1 MSETSPRIRTSHLIS
16 GAALIIS
23 LLFGAYYISDSLSGR
38 DTGLAAQM
46 RVLGFC
52 PDADRASTS
61 AGGNACSK
69 LVTLADLSGD
79 LIPSEDNTFDIGSPT
94 FRWKSLQLGPGTLFI
109 QDTVTGKQAG
119 LTVVDGAFLLDGA
132 DSLRIGN
139 IRLTAEGI
147 ESILSNQDITIGN
160 FGDKGYALFPTGIKF
175 SDGSTMTTAAG
186 LGVAG
191 TGGARGPRGNTGPEG
206 EPGSVGALGPIG
218 PTGAVGPPGPRGASG
233 AAGAAGSSGA
243 TGAAGAAGATGATGT
258 IGLPGSDGLRGENG
272 IPGLPGSDGLDG
284 TDGADGLR
292 GENGVPGL
300 PGSDGLDGA
309 DGADGLAGPVG
320 SIGPSGEPGV
330 AGATGAPGPVGA
342 TGEPGAVGA
351 PGSDGAT
358 GPTGPAGASG
368 GTILDIFIADGYL
381 AININKQA
389 IILGAG
395 TWSLADGVEGQ
406 VIYFIASTASD
417 SRDVHV
423 VVEHLRY
430 QNGAIATMGT
440 AISWSPFSIT
450 AGGTNIP
457 LMTIAVF
464 TQGAWNVSAGVLH

>member
-1 MSETSPRIRTSHLIS
+1 MSETSPQIRTSQLIS

-23 LLFGAYYISDSLSGR
+23 LLFGAYYVSDSLSGR

-52 PDADRASTS
+52 PDAERASTS
-61 AGGNACSK
+61 AGGSACSE
-69 LVTLADLSGD
+69 LVTLANLSGD
-79 LIPSEDNTFDIGSPT
+79 LIPRVDNTFDIGSPT

-243 TGAAGAAGATGATGT
+243 TGAAGATGS
-258 IGLPGSDGLRGENG
+258 IGLPG
-272 IPGLPGSDGLDG
+272 I
-284 TDGADGLR
+284 DGLR

-300 PGSDGLDGA
+300 PGSDGLDGT
-309 DGADGLAGPVG
+309 DGTDGLAGPVG

-330 AGATGAPGPVGA
+330 AGATGAPGAVGA

-351 PGSDGAT
+351 PGADGAT

-406 VIYFIASTASD
+406 VLYFIASTASD

-430 QNGAIATMGT
+430 QNGAIATMGS

-464 TQGAWNVSAGVLH
+464 TQGAWNVSAGVLQ

>member
-1 MSETSPRIRTSHLIS
+1 MSETSPQIRTSQLIS

-23 LLFGAYYISDSLSGR
+23 LLFGAYYVSDSLSGR

-52 PDADRASTS
+52 PDAERASTS
-61 AGGNACSK
+61 AGGSACSE
-69 LVTLADLSGD
+69 LVTLANLSGD
-79 LIPSEDNTFDIGSPT
+79 LIPSVDNTFDIGSPT

-243 TGAAGAAGATGATGT
+243 TGAAGATGS
-258 IGLPGSDGLRGENG
+258 IGLPG
-272 IPGLPGSDGLDG
+272 I
-284 TDGADGLR
+284 DGLR

-300 PGSDGLDGA
+300 PGSDGLDGT
-309 DGADGLAGPVG
+309 DGTDGLAGPVG

-330 AGATGAPGPVGA
+330 AGATGAPGAVGA

-351 PGSDGAT
+351 PGADGAT

-406 VIYFIASTASD
+406 VLYFIASTASD

-430 QNGAIATMGT
+430 QNGAIATMGS

>member
-1 MSETSPRIRTSHLIS
+1 MSETSPQIRTSQLIS

-23 LLFGAYYISDSLSGR
+23 LLFGAYYVSDSLSGR

-52 PDADRASTS
+52 PDAERASTS
-61 AGGNACSK
+61 AGGSACSE
-69 LVTLADLSGD
+69 LVTLANLSGD
-79 LIPSEDNTFDIGSPT
+79 LIPSVDNTFDIGSPT

-243 TGAAGAAGATGATGT
+243 TGAAGATGS
-258 IGLPGSDGLRGENG
+258 IGLPG
-272 IPGLPGSDGLDG
+272 I
-284 TDGADGLR
+284 DGLR

-300 PGSDGLDGA
+300 PGSDGLDGT
-309 DGADGLAGPVG
+309 DGTDGLRGENGVPGLPGSDGLDGTDGTDGLAGPVG

-330 AGATGAPGPVGA
+330 AGATGAPGAVGA

-351 PGSDGAT
+351 PGADGAT

-406 VIYFIASTASD
+406 VLYFIASTASD

-430 QNGAIATMGT
+430 QNGAIATMGS

>member
-1 MSETSPRIRTSHLIS
+1 MSETSPHIRTSQLIS

-23 LLFGAYYISDSLSGR
+23 LLFGAYYVSDSLSGR

-52 PDADRASTS
+52 PDAERASTS
-61 AGGNACSK
+61 AGGSACSE
-69 LVTLADLSGD
+69 LVTLANLSGD
-79 LIPSEDNTFDIGSPT
+79 LIPSVDNTFDIGSPT

-243 TGAAGAAGATGATGT
+243 TGAAGATGS
-258 IGLPGSDGLRGENG
+258 IGLPG
-272 IPGLPGSDGLDG
+272 I
-284 TDGADGLR
+284 DGLR

-300 PGSDGLDGA
+300 PGSA
-309 DGADGLAGPVG
+309 SG
-320 SIGPSGEPGV
+320 SSSD
-330 AGATGAPGPVGA
+330 TGARLKI
-342 TGEPGAVGA
+342 
-351 PGSDGAT
+351 
-358 GPTGPAGASG
+358 PAEIPSA
-368 GTILDIFIADGYL
+368 
-381 AININKQA
+381 
-389 IILGAG
+389 
-395 TWSLADGVEGQ
+395 
-406 VIYFIASTASD
+406 
-417 SRDVHV
+417 
-423 VVEHLRY
+423 LRRC
-430 QNGAIATMGT
+430 
-440 AISWSPFSIT
+440 
-450 AGGTNIP
+450 
-457 LMTIAVF
+457 L
-464 TQGAWNVSAGVLH
+464 